1 MLYDKQVDWGEG
13 VTELLMEKVDSQG
26 EYIADDH
33 GDILLEGDQSWITT
47 TVQLFHQLN
56 ADVLTRDEVDL
67 DYEPDDIEAIK
78 EQLEFSEMNIDDT
91 VGLYLK
97 EMSRVPLL
105 GVSEELEL
113 AERILAGRTAQ
124 IELSSSK
131 TSLTARQRN
140 IIQQRV
146 ESGLTAREHLIKANT
161 RLVVS
166 IAKKYTSRG
175 VAFLDLI
182 QEGNLGLMKAV
193 EKYDHKRGFRFSTY
207 ATWWIRQTITRAIA
221 DQGRTIRIPV
231 HMIDRLRQL
240 YKISYELEQ
249 SLGRLPTVDELAQN
263 LGCSR
268 EKIQWMQRVSWL
280 PLSLESPVGDEEESE
295 LGTFV
300 EDTITPSPI
309 QSAYNN
315 MLKEKLE
322 EVLDSLLPREARVLK
337 MRFGLENGHAYTL
350 EEVGVKFGL
359 TRERIR
365 QIEGKALSRLRHP
378 WRARQ
383 LKDYL

>member
-1 MLYDKQVDWGEG
+1 MLYGKNVDWGRQ
-13 VTELLMEKVDSQG
+13 VIDVLMDRDDNQG
-26 EYIADDH
+26 EYGADAPMDNL
-33 GDILLEGDQSWITT
+33 IEGDKGWIATTAHYLHLLYENMPGPEEQSLDDETYDIG
-47 TVQLFHQLN
+47 
-56 ADVLTRDEVDL
+56 VLPGKPSAETN
-67 DYEPDDIEAIK
+67 IE
-78 EQLEFSEMNIDDT
+78 DT

-105 GVSEELEL
+105 SLSEEVEL
-113 AERILAGRTAQ
+113 AECILAGRSAE
-124 IELSSSK
+124 IELKRSAG
-131 TSLTARQRN
+131 SLPA
-140 IIQQRV
+140 QQRKDYQQQV
-146 ESGLTAREHLIKANT
+146 ESGQLARDHLINANT

-166 IAKKYTSRG
+166 IAKKYTGRG

-182 QEGNLGLMKAV
+182 QEGNLGLIKSV

-221 DQGRTIRIPV
+221 DQGRTIRVPV

-240 YKISYELEQ
+240 NKVSHELEQ
-249 SLGRLPTVDELAQN
+249 RLGRFPTVDELAQN
-263 LGCSR
+263 LGCSKD
-268 EKIQWMQRVSWL
+268 KIQWMQRVSWI
-280 PLSLESPVGDEEESE
+280 PLSLESPVGDEEDSE
-295 LGTFV
+295 LGMFV
-300 EDTITPSPI
+300 EDTLTVSPI

-337 MRFGLENGHAYTL
+337 MRFGLENGHSYTL
-350 EEVGVKFGL
+350 EEVGAKFGL

-378 WRARQ
+378 GRARQ
-383 LKDYL
+383 LKEYL

>member
-1 MLYDKQVDWGEG
+1 MLYEKQVDWGRR
-13 VTELLMEKVDSQG
+13 VLDVLMDKGDNQG
-26 EYIADDH
+26 EYAADDQL
-33 GDILLEGDQSWITT
+33 DNLIEGDKGWITT
-47 TVQLFHQLN
+47 TAQFLQLLN
-56 ADVLTRDEVDL
+56 ENILDPDDKDL
-67 DYEPDDIEAIK
+67 DDEPDDTEVLPGRPPA
-78 EQLEFSEMNIDDT
+78 ESMIDDT

-105 GVSEELEL
+105 SLSEELEL
-113 AERILAGRTAQ
+113 AERILTGRIAQ
-124 IELSSSK
+124 IELKRSAG
-131 TSLTARQRN
+131 SLTAQQRKAN
-140 IIQQRV
+140 QQRV
-146 ESGLTAREHLIKANT
+146 ESGLLARDHLIKANT

-166 IAKKYTSRG
+166 IAKKYTGRG

-182 QEGNLGLMKAV
+182 QEGNLGLMKSV
-193 EKYDHKRGFRFSTY
+193 EKYNHKLGFRFSTY

-221 DQGRTIRIPV
+221 DQGRTIRVPV

-240 YKISYELEQ
+240 NKTSHELEQ
-249 SLGRLPTVDELAQN
+249 MLGRLPTVNELAQN
-263 LGCSR
+263 LGCSKD
-268 EKIQWMQRVSWL
+268 KIQWMQRVSWL
-280 PLSLESPVGDEEESE
+280 PLSLESPVGDEEDSE
-295 LGTFV
+295 LGMFV
-300 EDTITPSPI
+300 EDTLTLSPI

-315 MLKEKLE
+315 MLREKLE

-350 EEVGVKFGL
+350 EEVGAKFGL

-383 LKDYL
+383 LKEYL

>member
-1 MLYDKQVDWGEG
+1 MLYEKQVEWGQR
-13 VTELLMEKVDSQG
+13 VIDVLMDRGDDQG
-26 EYIADDH
+26 EYAADGQMDN
-33 GDILLEGDQSWITT
+33 IIEGDKGWITT
-47 TVQLFHQLN
+47 TGQFLQLFTEDGPGPDEQELV
-56 ADVLTRDEVDL
+56 DERDDTRVLTSRRS
-67 DYEPDDIEAIK
+67 
-78 EQLEFSEMNIDDT
+78 SETNIDDT

-105 GVSEELEL
+105 SLSEELEL
-113 AERILAGRTAQ
+113 AERILAGRIAQ
-124 IELSSSK
+124 IELKMS
-131 TSLTARQRN
+131 TGSLPT
-140 IIQQRV
+140 QQQNAYQQQV
-146 ESGLTAREHLIKANT
+146 ESGQLARDHLIKANT

-166 IAKKYTSRG
+166 MAKKYTGRG

-182 QEGNLGLMKAV
+182 QEGNLGLMKSV

-221 DQGRTIRIPV
+221 DQGRTIRVPV

-240 YKISYELEQ
+240 NKTSHELEQ
-249 SLGRLPTVDELAQN
+249 RLGRLPTVDELAQN
-263 LGCSR
+263 LGTSKD
-268 EKIQWMQRVSWL
+268 KIQWMQRVSWL
-280 PLSLESPVGDEEESE
+280 PLSLESPVGDEEDSE
-295 LGTFV
+295 LGMFV
-300 EDTITPSPI
+300 EDTLTLSPI

-315 MLKEKLE
+315 MLKEKIE

-350 EEVGVKFGL
+350 EEVGDKFGL

-378 WRARQ
+378 GRARQ
-383 LKDYL
+383 LKEYL